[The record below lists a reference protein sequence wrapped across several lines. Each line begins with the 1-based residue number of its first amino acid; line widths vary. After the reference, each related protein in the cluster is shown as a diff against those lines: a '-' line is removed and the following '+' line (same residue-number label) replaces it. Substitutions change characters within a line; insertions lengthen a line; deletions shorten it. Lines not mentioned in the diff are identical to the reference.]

1 MILTF
6 FVHSSTNAVPT
17 DSINPAC
24 VLAVVIPSVLTYL
37 ENEAAPEGIAWEDSV
52 SDLGLV

>member
-6 FVHSSTNAVPT
+6 FLHSSINAVPT

-24 VLAVVIPSVLTYL
+24 VLAMVTPSVLTYL
-37 ENEAAPEGIAWEDSV
+37 ENEAAPEGVAWQDSG
-52 SDLGLV
+52 SDLGLA

>member
-6 FVHSSTNAVPT
+6 FLHSSINAVPT

-24 VLAVVIPSVLTYL
+24 VLAMVTPSVLTYL
-37 ENEAAPEGIAWEDSV
+37 ENEAAPEGIAWQDSG
-52 SDLGLV
+52 SDLGLA